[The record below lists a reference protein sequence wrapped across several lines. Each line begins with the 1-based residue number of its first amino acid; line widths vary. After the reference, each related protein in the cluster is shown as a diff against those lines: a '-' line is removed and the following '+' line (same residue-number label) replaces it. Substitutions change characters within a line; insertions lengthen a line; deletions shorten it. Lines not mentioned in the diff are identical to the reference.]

1 MMDSGTAC
9 RFRPE
14 EGHPRDQSKTTSN
27 ATPAEIAQTAELLL
41 SIRQLRNAG
50 LADILGDVDE
60 TSWNILL
67 DIYLSNSLGR
77 PVVTAD
83 LSMIYAV
90 PKTTITRYVEY
101 LCELGLV
108 KKERDRSN
116 RVRILLSLTD
126 TGQSRIEATLD
137 SIADEI
143 ASRDGR

>member
-1 MMDSGTAC
+1 MTGSGTAC
-9 RFRPE
+9 RISLS
-14 EGHPRDQSKTTSN
+14 DQSANENPDTALIRS
-27 ATPAEIAQTAELLL
+27 PAEVAETAELLL
-41 SIRQLRNAG
+41 SIRRIRNAA

-67 DIYLSNSLGR
+67 DIYLSDCLDR

-101 LCELGLV
+101 LRELGLV
-108 KKERDRSN
+108 RKERDPAN

-126 TGQSRIEATLD
+126 AGQKRIDTALQR
-137 SIADEI
+137 IADAI
-143 ASRDGR
+143 SRQAVQ